1 MKKSLKTRLILTYT
15 AVALITVLVALLVVR
30 FRSGQSLRN
39 LVIDQQVEEMSVM
52 VEDYYASNQSLDGF
66 VYYYLSTILRNA
78 ADSPFSPQSKD
89 TAPEDVRGIRGLAD
103 GEGKTLLP
111 TQNLPVGVFVP
122 EQWLDGAREVEVDG
136 KIIAWI
142 LVDEKSLELSR
153 SEQMFM
159 DQVNLA
165 IAIAAGAGILT
176 AVIIGTLLAAGIQK
190 PIRKLTEASEKMAQG
205 ALGQQ
210 VEVNS
215 NDEIGRLGESF
226 NRMSSDLARADAERK
241 RLTADITHDLS
252 TPLQIISGYIEMYE
266 NGDINLNPQQLGIIK
281 TELENLRRLVG
292 DLTVLTQAEGGGVE
306 ILLSPVDPNQL
317 LEQIAQAYQ
326 PIASQQRVDLK
337 LELDQT
343 PVMVN
348 ADEGRM
354 LQVLKNLMEN
364 SLRHTHPG
372 GTVTLASKVGDRV
385 ELSIADTGDGIDPED
400 LPLIFE
406 RFYQADKARTGLS
419 GKMGLGL
426 AICKALV
433 ELQDASI
440 QAESAGIGQGM
451 RVKVTFEKYGF
462 L

>member
-15 AVALITVLVALLVVR
+15 AVALITVLVALLFVR

-39 LVIDQQVEEMSVM
+39 LVIDQQVEELSVM
-52 VEDYYASNQSLDGF
+52 VEDYYANNLTTDGF
-66 VYYYLSTILRNA
+66 VYYYLSTILRSGA
-78 ADSPFSPQSKD
+78 ESPFTQPSRDSN
-89 TAPEDVRGIRGLAD
+89 PEDIRGIQGLVD
-103 GEGKTLLP
+103 DEGKTLLP
-111 TQNLPVGVFVP
+111 MRNLPVGVNVP
-122 EQWLDGAREVEVDG
+122 ESWLDGAREVKVDG
-136 KIIAWI
+136 DVVAWI
-142 LVDEKSLELSR
+142 LVDERSLELSR

-176 AVIIGTLLAAGIQK
+176 AVVIGMLLAAGILK
-190 PIRKLTEASEKMAQG
+190 PIRKLTQASEQMAQG

-210 VEVNS
+210 VDVTS

-226 NRMSSDLARADAERK
+226 NRMSTDLAKADSERK

-266 NGDINLNPQQLGIIK
+266 SGDVSLNPQQLGIIK

-306 ILLSPVDPNQL
+306 ILLSPIAPNQL
-317 LEQIAQAYQ
+317 LEQINQAYQ
-326 PIASQQRVDLK
+326 PLASQQGVDLR
-337 LELDQT
+337 LELDET
-343 PVMVN
+343 PVMINV
-348 ADEGRM
+348 DEGRM

-364 SLRHTHPG
+364 ALRHTPAG
-372 GTVTLASKVGDRV
+372 GTVTLASKVGEQV
-385 ELSIADTGDGIDPED
+385 ELSVADTGDGIAAED

-406 RFYQADKARTGLS
+406 RFYQADKARTGS
-419 GKMGLGL
+419 KGKMGLGL

-433 ELQDASI
+433 ELQGASI
-440 QAESAGIGQGM
+440 RAESGGTGQGA
-451 RVKVTFEKYGF
+451 KLIVTIHKA
-462 L
+462 

>member
-15 AVALITVLVALLVVR
+15 AVALITVLVALLFVR

-39 LVIDQQVEEMSVM
+39 LVIDQQVEELSVM
-52 VEDYYASNQSLDGF
+52 VEDYYANNLTTDGF
-66 VYYYLSTILRNA
+66 VYYYLSTILRSGA
-78 ADSPFSPQSKD
+78 ESPFTQPSRDSN
-89 TAPEDVRGIRGLAD
+89 PEDIRGIQGLVD
-103 GEGKTLLP
+103 DEGKTLLP
-111 TQNLPVGVFVP
+111 MQNLPVGVNVP
-122 EQWLDGAREVEVDG
+122 ESWLDGAREVKVDG
-136 KIIAWI
+136 DVVAWI
-142 LVDEKSLELSR
+142 LVDERSLELSR

-176 AVIIGTLLAAGIQK
+176 AVVIGMLLAAGILK
-190 PIRKLTEASEKMAQG
+190 PIRKLTQASEQMAQG

-210 VEVNS
+210 VDVTS

-226 NRMSSDLARADAERK
+226 NRMSTDLAKADSERK

-266 NGDINLNPQQLGIIK
+266 SGDVSLNPQQLGIIK

-306 ILLSPVDPNQL
+306 ILLSPIAPNQL
-317 LEQIAQAYQ
+317 LEQINQAYQ
-326 PIASQQRVDLK
+326 PLASQQGVDLR
-337 LELDQT
+337 LELDET
-343 PVMVN
+343 SVMINV
-348 ADEGRM
+348 DEGRM

-364 SLRHTHPG
+364 ALRHTPAG
-372 GTVTLASKVGDRV
+372 GTVTLASNVGEQV
-385 ELSIADTGDGIDPED
+385 ELSVADTGDGIAAED

-406 RFYQADKARTGLS
+406 RFYQADKARTGS
-419 GKMGLGL
+419 KGKMGLGL

-433 ELQDASI
+433 ELQGASI
-440 QAESAGIGQGM
+440 RAESGGTGQGA
-451 RVKVTFEKYGF
+451 KLIVTIHKA
-462 L
+462 

>member
-1 MKKSLKTRLILTYT
+1 MKKSLKTRLILTYA
-15 AVALITVLVALLVVR
+15 AVALLTVLVALLFVR

-52 VEDYYASNQSLDGF
+52 VEDYYNSNQTMEGF
-66 VYYYLSTILRNA
+66 VYYYLSTILRNGA
-78 ADSPFSPQSKD
+78 ESPFTQPPRDS
-89 TAPEDVRGIRGLAD
+89 APEDIRGIRGLVD
-103 GEGKTLLP
+103 SEGKTLLP
-111 TQNLPVGVFVP
+111 TQNLPVGVVVP
-122 EQWLDGAREVEVDG
+122 ERWLDGAREVKVNG
-136 KIIAWI
+136 TVVARI

-159 DQVNLA
+159 DRVNMA
-165 IAIAAGAGILT
+165 IAMAAATGILA
-176 AVIIGTLLAAGIQK
+176 AVLIGIVLAAGILK

-210 VEVNS
+210 VEVTS

-226 NRMSSDLARADAERK
+226 NRMSTDLALADAERK

-266 NGDINLNPQQLGIIK
+266 NGDVSLNPQQLGIIK

-306 ILLSPVDPNQL
+306 ILLGPVAPNQL
-317 LEQIAQAYQ
+317 LDQIAQAYQ
-326 PIASQQRVDLK
+326 PIASQQRVDLR

-343 PVMVN
+343 PALINV
-348 ADEGRM
+348 DEGRM

-364 SLRHTHPG
+364 ALRHTPAR
-372 GTVTLASKVGDRV
+372 GTVTLASKVGEQV
-385 ELSIADTGDGIDPED
+385 ELSVTDTGDGIAAED

-406 RFYQADKARTGLS
+406 RFYQADKARTGS
-419 GKMGLGL
+419 KGKMGLGL

-433 ELQDASI
+433 ELQGASI
-440 QAESAGIGQGM
+440 RAESAGVGQGT
-451 RVKVTFEKYGF
+451 KLTVTIQKG
-462 L
+462 